1 MKIISCISAVAL
13 VGIFTSCA
21 MQTPSTNRN
30 VNVPIPNIE
39 NRSENINQNL
49 SLPQVDAEVS
59 KILTDAAVLYTS
71 AANLT
76 PAAFEWQEGREE
88 FVEKTSI
95 QGQKVLLAVPDED
108 AFLSKMATV
117 ANLET
122 AGSVDAD
129 ADEPKIWKMENYPIV
144 CLAGFQTP
152 TVNGLTLSCGRL
164 PDSAI
169 FAQPALIQAFHS
181 LINQIGTTLP
191 LNPTD
196 PKTEYFRWY
205 DKDKF
210 NKEYVVKGMSVV
222 YPENSSDVHE
232 RMIAI
237 LEKFGFAKTQF
248 QADGPLGQITG
259 LQKDKM
265 GCLLDSRN
273 AEALEAEVQKREP
286 SMEASKQRGYIM
298 KFSCSFV
305 K

>member
-13 VGIFTSCA
+13 VGIFTSCTTQA
-21 MQTPSTNRN
+21 PSNNRN
-30 VNVPIPNIE
+30 VNVPVPNIE
-39 NRSENINQNL
+39 NRSENMNQNL
-49 SLPQVDAEVS
+49 PQASADTEVN
-59 KILTDAAVLYTS
+59 KILIDAAVLYNS
-71 AANLT
+71 ATNLT
-76 PAAFEWQEGREE
+76 PATFEWQEGREE

-95 QGQKVLLAVPDED
+95 QGQKVLLAVQDED

-122 AGSVDAD
+122 AGAVDAD
-129 ADEPKIWKMENYPIV
+129 EEKPKIWKMENYPIV

-164 PDSAI
+164 PESAI
-169 FAQPALIQAFHS
+169 YAQPALIQAFPT

-222 YPENSSDVHE
+222 YPENSFDVHE

-237 LEKFGFAKTQF
+237 LEKLGFAKTQF

-265 GCLLDSRN
+265 GCLLDTRN
-273 AEALEAEVQKREP
+273 AEALEAEVQKREA
-286 SMEASKQRGYIM
+286 SIEASKQRGYIM